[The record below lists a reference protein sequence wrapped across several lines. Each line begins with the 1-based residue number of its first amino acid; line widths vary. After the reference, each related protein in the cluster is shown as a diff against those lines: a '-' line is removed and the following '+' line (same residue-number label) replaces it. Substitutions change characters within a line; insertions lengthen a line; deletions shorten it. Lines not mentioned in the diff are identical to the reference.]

1 MHRRSDSARFFAL
14 NLEICAPRAYGNS
27 RIPRE
32 KKPTRQF
39 AELLLDLRL
48 GTNKNIPRVPLPIP
62 PFAFRGNFNNFRKCS
77 RVWAIGLIF
86 PKFSLKYTFRW
97 INFPR
102 SPRKSLPLA
111 IEKGASPSPA
121 PSLAIRARRPT
132 APVARPP
139 TLNRTHS
146 SVPPS
151 ACQGPRTRRATH
163 TAVVYGRAVE
173 ASGCVVRLQT
183 QCQSR
188 GVFEARRPGERR
200 RPARRTKRRPR
211 VCEI

>member
-86 PKFSLKYTFRW
+86 PKFSQKKHVSMDK
-97 INFPR
+97 FPAFASKKFAGPSR
-102 SPRKSLPLA
+102 R
-111 IEKGASPSPA
+111 ASPSPA

>member
-14 NLEICAPRAYGNS
+14 NLGICAPRAYGNS

-86 PKFSLKYTFRW
+86 PKFSLKVHVSMDK
-97 INFPR
+97 FP
-102 SPRKSLPLA
+102 A
-111 IEKGASPSPA
+111 FASKKFASRHREGRVTIAGPITRNS
-121 PSLAIRARRPT
+121 RAT
-132 APVARPP
+132 
-139 TLNRTHS
+139 TDS
-146 SVPPS
+146 
-151 ACQGPRTRRATH
+151 TRRSSAYIEQDTFQCPSVRVPRP
-163 TAVVYGRAVE
+163 AD
-173 ASGCVVRLQT
+173 ASRH
-183 QCQSR
+183 
-188 GVFEARRPGERR
+188 PHRR
-200 RPARRTKRRPR
+200 RLRTCR
-211 VCEI
+211 

>member
-1 MHRRSDSARFFAL
+1 MGIREFRTKKTHQAICRVVTRPAARNQQKHPTCPSPDSPF
-14 NLEICAPRAYGNS
+14 
-27 RIPRE
+27 
-32 KKPTRQF
+32 
-39 AELLLDLRL
+39 RL
-48 GTNKNIPRVPLPIP
+48 Q
-62 PFAFRGNFNNFRKCS
+62 GNFNNFRKCS

-86 PKFSLKYTFRW
+86 PKFSLKVHVSMDK
-97 INFPR
+97 FPAFA
-102 SPRKSLPLA
+102 SKKFAGP

-211 VCEI
+211 VCDI